1 MELVV
6 ADPFGDEASVIGG
19 DQRHGYG
26 TINELAVDVRPEP
39 RGLLGA
45 RELEALGS
53 GDLTVDGRVAEPA
66 RVLPALKPLAAE
78 MQRDEVSG
86 RRELGVPAS
95 GDHLGAIAGV
105 ACDSEEG
112 RVRDDVEGGPVSES
126 PERGDNGS
134 PLVEED
140 SWLVGVEHGD
150 LHPSRA

>member
-1 MELVV
+1 MKLVV
-6 ADPFGDEASVIGG
+6 AHPFGDEASVLGG
-19 DQRHGYG
+19 NEGHGYSA
-26 TINELAVDVRPEP
+26 IDEFAIDVRPEAC
-39 RGLLGA
+39 GLLRA
-45 RELEALGS
+45 DDLEALGP

-66 RVLPALKPLAAE
+66 RVLPAPKAAAAQ
-78 MQRDEVSG
+78 MLPDEVRG